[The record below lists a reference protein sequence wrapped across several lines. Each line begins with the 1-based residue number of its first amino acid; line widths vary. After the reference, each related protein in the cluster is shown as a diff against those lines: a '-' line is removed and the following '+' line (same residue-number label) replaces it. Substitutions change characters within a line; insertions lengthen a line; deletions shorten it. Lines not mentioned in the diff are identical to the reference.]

1 MLLPHGLGHLRA
13 KRGRFRSQRDPG
25 AQTTQSGPG
34 RRRCGAHTTQ
44 PQASRAGAL
53 FPLPSL
59 VGCTRQSPCPAVPMP
74 CPWPGGVASDLVL
87 HGGEESC
94 PSGLSDPVRP
104 AQEMR
109 RWREASGRP
118 GCDPRARGR
127 AACVRAREVGNVH
140 ACTDGPQLLMHLTV
154 HVCIIATLSMLTL
167 PLNTCPL
174 LGVPS

>member
-1 MLLPHGLGHLRA
+1 
-13 KRGRFRSQRDPG
+13 
-25 AQTTQSGPG
+25 
-34 RRRCGAHTTQ
+34 
-44 PQASRAGAL
+44 
-53 FPLPSL
+53 
-59 VGCTRQSPCPAVPMP
+59 MP
-74 CPWPGGVASDLVL
+74 CPWPGDVASDLVL

-127 AACVRAREVGNVH
+127 AACVCAREGGNVH
-140 ACTDGPQLLMHLTV
+140 ARTDGPQLLVHLTV
-154 HVCIIATLSMLTL
+154 HVCIIATLSMLAL